1 MDGLDEQGVLATVRK
16 AKPEVIVHQL
26 TALQGVT
33 NLRRFDD
40 AFASTN
46 RLRTEGLDYLL
57 QAARAVEARRLIA
70 QSYTGWPNIREGGP
84 VKTEDDPLDPMPL
97 PSMAKTLAAIR
108 HLEETLSGAED
119 IEGVALR
126 YGGFYGYGT
135 SLGEG
140 GEHMRLFMKRR
151 FPIIG
156 DGGGI
161 WSFTHIDD
169 AASATIAALEHGK
182 PGVYNVVDDEPAP
195 VSEWLPYLAQA
206 IGAKPP
212 RRIPVW
218 LGRLAAGE
226 AAVLKDDRG
235 AWVLER
241 EGQAGARLAA
251 ALPELARRLPPRP
264 RQPGGGR
271 AAGRGAPARCVAR
284 SADERLDEIGEALGP
299 ARQRDARIRRWF
311 IRTPPRPDGHASHRP
326 RRNTRPRTTVLLMC
340 AGEDRSRERPSPFAH
355 AG

>member
-1 MDGLDEQGVLATVRK
+1 MRVFVAGASGTIGRRLLPMLVEAGHEVVGATRSRAKASELAELGVRQVVVDGLDEQGVLATVRK

-156 DGGGI
+156 DGAGI

-169 AASATIAALEHGK
+169 AASATVAALEHGE

-195 VSEWLPYLAQA
+195 VSEWLPHLAQTLL
-206 IGAKPP
+206 AKPP
-212 RRIPVW
+212 RRLPVW
-218 LGRLAAGE
+218 LGRLVAGE
-226 AAVLKDDRG
+226 AVVLMMTEIRG
-235 AWVLER
+235 SSNAKAKR
-241 EGQAGARLAA
+241 ELGWQPLYPSWRAGFRDGLAD
-251 ALPELARRLPPRP
+251 PETSVRLPAVRS
-264 RQPGGGR
+264 R
-271 AAGRGAPARCVAR
+271 AA
-284 SADERLDEIGEALGP
+284 
-299 ARQRDARIRRWF
+299 
-311 IRTPPRPDGHASHRP
+311 
-326 RRNTRPRTTVLLMC
+326 
-340 AGEDRSRERPSPFAH
+340 
-355 AG
+355 